1 MVISKSTHVAANGI
15 TLLFFMAEY
24 YSIVCMYCIFI
35 HYSADGHL
43 GCFRGLAVV
52 NSAAMNIS
60 VHVTF
65 LFFNFSFYIGVSLI
79 KML

>member
-1 MVISKSTHVAANGI
+1 
-15 TLLFFMAEY
+15 
-24 YSIVCMYCIFI
+24 MYCIFI

-43 GCFRGLAVV
+43 GCFHGLAVV

-60 VHVTF
+60 VHVTL